1 MRMENKNFAEVQL
14 VNIFNLYVISFDSL
28 YNVTTNVI
36 IVHRHEK
43 LYGYD
48 IQIIIQA
55 SVVIILY
62 MLYYCTALQ

>member
-1 MRMENKNFAEVQL
+1 MENKNFAEVQL